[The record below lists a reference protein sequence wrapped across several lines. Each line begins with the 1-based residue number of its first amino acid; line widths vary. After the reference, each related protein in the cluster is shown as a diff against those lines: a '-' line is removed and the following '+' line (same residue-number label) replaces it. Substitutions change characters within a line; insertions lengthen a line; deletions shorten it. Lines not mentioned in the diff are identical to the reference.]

1 MNNCAKCNVFSDGF
15 LMPTHEGVI
24 KNSDDGE
31 GFTLSFICS
40 HCLLKEINKKHSI
53 AKLLDGIKI
62 K

>member
-1 MNNCAKCNVFSDGF
+1 MDNCARCNVFAEGF
-15 LMPTHEGVI
+15 LIPTYEGTI
-24 KNSDDGE
+24 TDSDDGE
-31 GFTLSFICS
+31 DCTLSFICS